1 MPADDRERSFENALA
16 SHLRADGSAGAQDN
30 ACADADVLA
39 AYHEGSLEPDQI
51 ASLKTHLTT
60 CTRCQ
65 EILALLGATDE
76 IPIAATKTAPAGT
89 AGPKANVRVLPPHRP
104 TVWRWVAPAGALA
117 AALLVWVAVRE
128 NNPLS
133 LPSKKPTLDANR
145 MEPAQDL
152 RLPPASIAPPPD
164 SALRGKAS
172 SDSLQPLSVQPQSKV
187 ARRANE
193 LPQGLLKQKDLS
205 SAATKSAASENFDKL
220 ADSSLDAR
228 LTADPG
234 ISAEVTKNQL
244 LKSDAKSDSKEKS
257 ASSESRVRQ
266 DARSAA
272 SLQPALEPQRNAV
285 ATVAPAAPPA
295 PVAGAAVGGVL
306 AESAP
311 ATGRMTQQQ
320 EIEGI
325 SLYKR
330 KAEMR
335 LANSIAEVTVS
346 APGGQDS
353 WRAGQAGVIEFS
365 VDAGKTWTLQPS
377 GVVTDLLAGSA
388 TSDKICWIVGR
399 AGTILRTTDGGAHW
413 QKIRPPTQDD
423 FRAVFAVDGRQAT
436 VSADSGKYQTTDG
449 GSTWHKLPTQ

>member
-1 MPADDRERSFENALA
+1 
-16 SHLRADGSAGAQDN
+16 
-30 ACADADVLA
+30 
-39 AYHEGSLEPDQI
+39 
-51 ASLKTHLTT
+51 
-60 CTRCQ
+60 
-65 EILALLGATDE
+65 
-76 IPIAATKTAPAGT
+76 
-89 AGPKANVRVLPPHRP
+89 
-104 TVWRWVAPAGALA
+104 
-117 AALLVWVAVRE
+117 
-128 NNPLS
+128 
-133 LPSKKPTLDANR
+133 
-145 MEPAQDL
+145 
-152 RLPPASIAPPPD
+152 
-164 SALRGKAS
+164 
-172 SDSLQPLSVQPQSKV
+172 V

-423 FRAVFAVDGRQAT
+423 FRSVFAVDGRQAT
-436 VSADSGKYQTTDG
+436 VSAASGKYQTTDG
-449 GSTWHKLPTQ
+449 GSTWHKLPTL